1 MQYYL
6 CLYQF
11 LHSMLK
17 LLSLLCSVITQTSI
31 FMHMNVQEA
40 YQGMPPYRDF
50 LIPAD
55 FHFCFMNGNTKLAL
69 NIQVIFYGLS

>member
-1 MQYYL
+1 
-6 CLYQF
+6 
-11 LHSMLK
+11 
-17 LLSLLCSVITQTSI
+17 
-31 FMHMNVQEA
+31 MHMNVQEA

-69 NIQVIFYGLS
+69 NIQVIFYGLL